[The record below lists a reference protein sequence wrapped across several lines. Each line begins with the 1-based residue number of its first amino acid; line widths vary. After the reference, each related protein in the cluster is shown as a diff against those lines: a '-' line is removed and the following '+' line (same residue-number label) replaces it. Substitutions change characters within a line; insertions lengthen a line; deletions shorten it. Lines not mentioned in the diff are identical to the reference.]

1 MVTTRSLSRLTSSS
15 LPSPLLYLPP
25 PPPLPFRKWSQRESP
40 CLLSPTLRVPSIT
53 SGPTVAYQVV
63 SPPLPHHHPVMVTRP
78 GLTPPSPPLTRS
90 STRYSHASTAVT
102 SSSRS
107 SFSRREP
114 PRGRVT
120 SSLGS
125 TECSLGVHCSATSR
139 GTLPGI
145 QVRTVIYKAA
155 RGRWTGA

>member
-15 LPSPLLYLPP
+15 LPSPLPS
-25 PPPLPFRKWSQRESP
+25 PPLPFREWSQREPP

-53 SGPTVAYQVV
+53 SGPMVAYPVV

-90 STRYSHASTAVT
+90 STRYSRAWTAAT
-102 SSSRS
+102 SSSHS
-107 SFSRREP
+107 SFSHREP

-120 SSLGS
+120 SSRDS
-125 TECSLGVHCSATSR
+125 TECFLGVRCSATSR
-139 GTLPGI
+139 GTLPEI
-145 QVRTVIYKAA
+145 QVRTGI
-155 RGRWTGA
+155 